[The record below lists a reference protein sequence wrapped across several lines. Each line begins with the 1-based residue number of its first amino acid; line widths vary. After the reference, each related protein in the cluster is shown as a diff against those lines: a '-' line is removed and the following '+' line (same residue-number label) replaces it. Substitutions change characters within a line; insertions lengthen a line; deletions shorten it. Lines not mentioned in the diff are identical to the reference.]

1 MAELP
6 KVRKDVDDLSK
17 PEKRLSWRRTL
28 TSALT
33 AVAASVALGSVSVP
47 PAQASPDP
55 GVATTS
61 SLGAPTGPGKLIF
74 QSTLPNVQSADH
86 YSHESHSSH
95 VSHHSHYSGSSG

>member
-61 SLGAPTGPGKLIF
+61 SLGAPTGPAKLVF
-74 QSTLPNVQSADH
+74 QSTLPPVQAADH
-86 YSHESHSSH
+86 SSHESPSSH
-95 VSHHSHYSGSSG
+95 FPPLSHYSGFSG